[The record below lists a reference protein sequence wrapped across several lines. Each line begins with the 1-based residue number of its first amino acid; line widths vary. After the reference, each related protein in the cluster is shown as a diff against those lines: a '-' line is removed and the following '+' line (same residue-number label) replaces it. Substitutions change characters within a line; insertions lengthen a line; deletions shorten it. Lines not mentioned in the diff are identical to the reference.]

1 MGIGDK
7 ALLGTGKRVS
17 IVPRPRDRM
26 RMCHQ
31 PCMGSQYQKVQEEAE
46 TGVRDD
52 WQTAGTE
59 AHGREL
65 GDS

>member
-17 IVPRPRDRM
+17 IVPRPRDRL

-31 PCMGSQYQKVQEEAE
+31 LCIGSQSHEVQEEAE

-52 WQTAGTE
+52 WQTVGTG
-59 AHGREL
+59 ARGREV